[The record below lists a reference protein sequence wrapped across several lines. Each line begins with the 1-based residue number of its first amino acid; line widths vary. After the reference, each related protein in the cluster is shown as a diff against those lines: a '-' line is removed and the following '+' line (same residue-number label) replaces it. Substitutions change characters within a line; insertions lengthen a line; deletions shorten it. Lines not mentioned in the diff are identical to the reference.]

1 MLLKELEVTI
11 SSNFSWYRENQFMT
25 NARKCHPFLSPFE
38 HKSMNLWIKSSK
50 SKELLGVIID
60 SKMRFGKHIV
70 KHYVA
75 RQIRMSMHYQI
86 FCDIKETSV
95 INESFEKLIFT
106 YLLNLYLPHI
116 CPILLF
122 SFGLDAP

>member
-1 MLLKELEVTI
+1 
-11 SSNFSWYRENQFMT
+11 
-25 NARKCHPFLSPFE
+25 
-38 HKSMNLWIKSSK
+38 
-50 SKELLGVIID
+50 
-60 SKMRFGKHIV
+60 
-70 KHYVA
+70 
-75 RQIRMSMHYQI
+75 MSMHYQI

-95 INESFEKLIFT
+95 INESFEKTLKFT

>member
-1 MLLKELEVTI
+1 
-11 SSNFSWYRENQFMT
+11 
-25 NARKCHPFLSPFE
+25 
-38 HKSMNLWIKSSK
+38 
-50 SKELLGVIID
+50 
-60 SKMRFGKHIV
+60 MRFEKHIV

-75 RQIRMSMHYQI
+75 RQIRMLMHYQI